1 MYVLAQ
7 QQHKRMDDLDER
19 FAYFT
24 PEHSRVPT
32 SKRQVPPSAIKY
44 DYGKLVSEKYKAD
57 ADAESD

>member
-1 MYVLAQ
+1 
-7 QQHKRMDDLDER
+7 MDDLDER

-44 DYGKLVSEKYKAD
+44 DYGKIVSEKYNS
-57 ADAESD
+57 ESESQSE